1 MNEEIQEIE
10 RLIKQSGELAESLI
24 QLARKLQQRRMRQAD
39 IHEKPSGDVAALYDK
54 LTNLHSY
61 IDFVKREI
69 DPHRHYRHDEVNAKA
84 LKAVM
89 DGTATPE
96 AAIIELLRVGVAE
109 KTMTPELAAEQLAK
123 LLRPDLAVS
132 QRIHIREIAK
142 AALSAGDDVF
152 SKVSP
157 FLRGAQRQQSEQ
169 QETGKGI
176 AVTP

>member
-10 RLIKQSGELAESLI
+10 RLVRQSGELAESLI
-24 QLARKLQQRRMRQAD
+24 QLARKLQQRMHQAD
-39 IHEKPSGDVAALYDK
+39 IHEKPSGDVAGLYDK
-54 LTNLHSY
+54 LANLRSY
-61 IDFVKREI
+61 IDFVQRGI
-69 DPHRHYRHDEVNAKA
+69 DLHRHYKRDEAETKA
-84 LKAVM
+84 FKAVM

-109 KTMTPELAAEQLAK
+109 KTMTPELAAEQLSK

-142 AALSAGDDVF
+142 AAFSAGDDV
-152 SKVSP
+152 SRKVSP
-157 FLRGAQRQQSEQ
+157 FLKGAQRQQSEQ
-169 QETGKGI
+169 QEAGKRI